1 MAVPA
6 LAFSNYGFSRYIDG
20 LTEAEFEE
28 AKDAV
33 VAMWY
38 GVFELWQ
45 PLAEEVRYAKRE
57 LVLKYLIMW
66 WLADMYP
73 TRLAGGMMGNG
84 GMPLNGKT
92 IRSIQLQF
100 RKLDLPSD
108 YEALGTNQFGVKAAE
123 MIRYAPEMMGVYG

>member
-6 LAFSNYGFSRYIDG
+6 LVFANYGFSRYIDG

-28 AKDAV
+28 AKGAV
-33 VAMWY
+33 CAMWY
-38 GVFELWQ
+38 GVFELWN
-45 PLAEEVRYAKRE
+45 PLPEGVRNAKRE

-73 TRLAGGMMGNG
+73 TRLGGGIMGNG
-84 GMPLNGKT
+84 GMPLTGKT
-92 IRSIQLQF
+92 IRSVQIQF
-100 RKLDLPSD
+100 RKLDLPSE

-123 MIRYAPEMMGVYG
+123 MIRSAPEMMGVYG